1 MEEFKG
7 SYKVYGVKGKKGGAK
22 RMTGYITLADVTDK
36 YDALDKYKIFFTT
49 TYSSDAV
56 IPPDYIKGYK
66 NEICTE
72 TFLVVGPFETEAAMN
87 NCASFMNTNFFRF
100 LLFVGHGT
108 MQVNQTV
115 FSYIPLQDF
124 SKPWTDAELYAKY
137 KLTEDE
143 IAFIE
148 SMIKPME

>member
-1 MEEFKG
+1 MEKFKD
-7 SYKVYGVKGKKGGAK
+7 SYRVYGVKGKKGGAK

-36 YDALDKYKIFFTT
+36 YEALEKYKIFFTT

-56 IPPDYIKGYK
+56 VPPDYIKGYK
-66 NEICTE
+66 MDLCTE
-72 TFLVVGPFETEAAMN
+72 TFLVIGPFSTEKEMD
-87 NCASFMNTNFFRF
+87 NCATYMDTGFFRF
-100 LLFVGHGT
+100 LLFIGHGT

-115 FSYIPLQDF
+115 FSYIPIQDF
-124 SKPWTDAELYAKY
+124 SKPWTDEELYEKY
-137 KLTEDE
+137 NLDKNE